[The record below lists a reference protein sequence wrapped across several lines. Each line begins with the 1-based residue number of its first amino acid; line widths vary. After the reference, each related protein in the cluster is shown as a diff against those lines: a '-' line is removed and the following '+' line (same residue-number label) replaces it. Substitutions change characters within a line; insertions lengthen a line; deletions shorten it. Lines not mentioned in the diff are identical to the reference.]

1 MKPGIP
7 RRIFLIIVMMLLLPA
22 GAWASET
29 AVVHSL
35 EAWMGPVLS
44 ADGHASGQHSGNLL
58 KPLAEFYRQVGF
70 RPVWV
75 SSTGLLL
82 PQGERVLQAL
92 SAVKAIH
99 TDMDPSSRPWLETLK
114 VAHAALPRTSSGL
127 PLAPQLET
135 DVMLT
140 AMVLRHARETWMGQI
155 APETLFGE
163 WLAVRRTEDRDF
175 PTELARAIRENHLP
189 EFMESLHPERT
200 AYQRLRKARQRYE
213 SMRQAGGWPVIP
225 DGPTLRQGST
235 GPRVAALIQRL
246 DVSGD
251 LVVSPPTDLNEDLLF
266 DDSLAVAVKRFQAR
280 HGLTPDGAVGDKT
293 LAALNVPIDRRISQL
308 ELNMERWRWYPDD
321 FGKRYV
327 LVNIPA
333 FELDVVETGE
343 ATTKMRVVVGK
354 NRRPTPIMSSEM
366 TYMEVNPYWTVPIKI
381 ARKDILPKVIKDP
394 TYLSRQGIRV
404 FAGWDRHAPEIQPKQ
419 IAWKDVSRRNF
430 PFRLRQE
437 PSKHNALGR
446 IKFMFPNPHSVYIH
460 DTPHKSL
467 FQRDQRNFSS
477 GCVRV
482 EKPVTLAGD
491 LLRNQGWDE
500 DRLKSVITSGK
511 RRTIRLKTALPVHLV
526 YFTAWVDEKGDT
538 HFRNDIYGHDKRL
551 LRAMHAFSDE
561 PLLRCRNGIDSKER
575 LASQGSDSGIIV
587 SQTPG

>member
-1 MKPGIP
+1 MK
-7 RRIFLIIVMMLLLPA
+7 L
-22 GAWASET
+22 
-29 AVVHSL
+29 
-35 EAWMGPVLS
+35 
-44 ADGHASGQHSGNLL
+44 
-58 KPLAEFYRQVGF
+58 
-70 RPVWV
+70 
-75 SSTGLLL
+75 
-82 PQGERVLQAL
+82 
-92 SAVKAIH
+92 
-99 TDMDPSSRPWLETLK
+99 
-114 VAHAALPRTSSGL
+114 AHAALPLTASGL

-140 AMVLRHARETWMGQI
+140 AMVLRHARDTWMGQI

-163 WLAVRRTEDRDF
+163 WLAIRRTESRDF
-175 PTELARAIRENHLP
+175 PTELALAIRENRLP
-189 EFMESLHPERT
+189 AFMESLHPERT

-213 SMRQAGGWPVIP
+213 AMRQAGGWPVIP

-235 GPRVAALIQRL
+235 GSRVAALIQRL
-246 DVSGD
+246 EVGGD
-251 LVVSPPTDLNEDLLF
+251 FVASPATDLNEDLFF
-266 DDSLAVAVKRFQAR
+266 DDPLAAAVKRFQTR
-280 HGLTPDGAVGDKT
+280 HGLTPDGAVGKRT

-308 ELNMERWRWYPDD
+308 DLNMERWRWYPDD

-333 FELDVVETGE
+333 FELDVVDAGET
-343 ATTKMRVVVGK
+343 TTKMRVVVGK

-394 TYLSRQGIRV
+394 AYLSRQGIRV
-404 FAGWDRHAPEIQPKQ
+404 FAGWDRHAPEIQPTQ
-419 IAWKDVSRRNF
+419 IAWRDVSRRNF
-430 PFRLRQE
+430 PYRLRQE

-467 FQRDQRNFSS
+467 FKRDRRNFSS

-500 DRLKSVITSGK
+500 DRLKSAITSGK
-511 RRTIRLKTALPVHLV
+511 RRSIRLKTALPVHLV
-526 YFTAWVDEKGDT
+526 YFTAWVDDKGDT
-538 HFRNDIYGHDKRL
+538 HFRNDIYGHDTRL
-551 LRAMHAFSDE
+551 LQAMHAFSDE
-561 PLLRCRNGIDSKER
+561 PLLRCSNGIDGKER
-575 LASQGSDSGIIV
+575 LASHAGDNGIIV